1 MRSVRDRLET
11 ALEEMINEGAKISP
25 YALEK
30 RAKVSNKSV
39 EYHADIA
46 ERVNDLK
53 VAQRAERL
61 QQEEKTQKAKKAN
74 ITQAALDKKNE
85 DLRNEK
91 RLKKKYHQENKSL
104 ISKQELWAAQI
115 GNLTMALHNE
125 RSQVNSASE
134 VIQLPKRGKH

>member
-61 QQEEKTQKAKKAN
+61 QQEEKTQKG
-74 ITQAALDKKNE
+74 QHYSGCS
-85 DLRNEK
+85 R
-91 RLKKKYHQENKSL
+91 
-104 ISKQELWAAQI
+104 
-115 GNLTMALHNE
+115 
-125 RSQVNSASE
+125 
-134 VIQLPKRGKH
+134 